1 MTLLNLGIGIV
12 MAFAMRETAQESGI
26 PQIFLLGILAYMTL
40 IFSGYLG
47 SGRLR
52 LKHPIFI

>member
-26 PQIFLLGILAYMTL
+26 PQN
-40 IFSGYLG
+40 FSAWNSDVYDSDLQRISWKVGD
-47 SGRLR
+47 
-52 LKHPIFI
+52 